1 MIEERLTVGLVV
13 ERRELSGPWGGV
25 TWRPVAIFPT
35 PPDVEPWTPLGIFG
49 HAQRYY
55 AGAYDIM
62 LYSTDTANYR
72 DNLEAADAKLWV
84 VLRAEGREPPIE
96 VVTVTAD
103 PAEGEANTEA
113 GSNVVETVAMPADVA
128 GFIAQFI
135 ADHHVERPVYKR
147 QRDRKHG
154 KSGQDGPP
162 QGTAQHRPGRDEDR
176 S

>member
-13 ERRELSGPWGGV
+13 ERRESYGPWGGV

-35 PPDVEPWTPLGIFG
+35 PPDVAPWTPLGLFG
-49 HAQRYY
+49 QAQRYY
-55 AGAYDIM
+55 AGACDIM

-72 DNLEAADAKLWV
+72 DNLEATEAKLWV

-113 GSNVVETVAMPADVA
+113 GSNVVETVAMPADIA
-128 GFIAQFI
+128 GVIAQFI

-154 KSGQDGPP
+154 KAGQDSRP
-162 QGTAQHRPGRDEDR
+162 QGFAERRPGRDEDQ

>member
-1 MIEERLTVGLVV
+1 MIEERLTVGLVI
-13 ERRELSGPWGGV
+13 ERRELSAPWGGFA
-25 TWRPVAIFPT
+25 WRPVSIFPT
-35 PPDVEPWTPLGIFG
+35 PPDVEPWTSLGTFG
-49 HAQRYY
+49 QAQRYY

-72 DNLEAADAKLWV
+72 DNLDSAEAKLWV
-84 VLRAEGREPPIE
+84 VLRPEGREPPVE

-113 GSNVVETVAMPADVA
+113 GSNVVETVSMPADVA

-135 ADHHVERPVYKR
+135 ADHHIERPVYKR

-154 KSGQDGPP
+154 RAGQGDRP
-162 QGTAQHRPGRDEDR
+162 QGSAEPRPGRDEDQ

>member
-1 MIEERLTVGLVV
+1 MIEQRLTVGLVV
-13 ERRELSGPWGGV
+13 ERRDLSGPWGGF

-35 PPDVEPWTPLGIFG
+35 PPDAEPWTSLGIFG
-49 HAQRYY
+49 QAQRYY

-72 DNLEAADAKLWV
+72 DNLEATDAKLWV
-84 VLRAEGREPPIE
+84 VLRAEGHEPPIE

-128 GFIAQFI
+128 GVIAQFI
-135 ADHHVERPVYKR
+135 ADNHFERPTYKR
-147 QRDRKHG
+147 QRDRTHG
-154 KSGQDGPP
+154 KAGQPGRP
-162 QGTAQHRPGRDEDR
+162 QGTAERGPGRDEER

>member
-13 ERRELSGPWGGV
+13 ERRELSGPWGGF

-35 PPDVEPWTPLGIFG
+35 PPDVEPWTSLGLFG
-49 HAQRYY
+49 QAQRYY

-72 DNLEAADAKLWV
+72 DNLESTDAKLWV

-113 GSNVVETVAMPADVA
+113 GSNVVETVPMPADIA
-128 GFIAQFI
+128 GVIAQFI

-154 KSGQDGPP
+154 GGPQANRP
-162 QGTAQHRPGRDEDR
+162 QGSAERRPGRDEDR